1 MPASLI
7 KIVTSTSIREFTPA
21 AVVKIEYQVGASK
34 LDIVLQGLVVVTL
47 QLQSAAEALIKL
59 GQLETAMSSGTGIAT
74 INETPTV
81 TTTTSTTTAAP
92 TTTTTTSPVEPPG

>member
-34 LDIVLQGLVVVTL
+34 LDIVLQGSIVVTL

-74 INETPTV
+74 INETPTPV
-81 TTTTSTTTAAP
+81 TTTTTIAP
-92 TTTTTTSPVEPPG
+92 TTTTTTFNPLDD

>member
-1 MPASLI
+1 MAASLI

-21 AVVKIEYQVGASK
+21 AVIKIEYQVGASK

-81 TTTTSTTTAAP
+81 TTTTVAP
-92 TTTTTTSPVEPPG
+92 TTTTTTLGDPPE

>member
-21 AVVKIEYQVGASK
+21 AVVKIEYQIGASK

-59 GQLETAMSSGTGIAT
+59 GQLETAMNSGTGIAT

-81 TTTTSTTTAAP
+81 TTTTTTVAL
-92 TTTTTTSPVEPPG
+92 TTTTTTLGEPPG